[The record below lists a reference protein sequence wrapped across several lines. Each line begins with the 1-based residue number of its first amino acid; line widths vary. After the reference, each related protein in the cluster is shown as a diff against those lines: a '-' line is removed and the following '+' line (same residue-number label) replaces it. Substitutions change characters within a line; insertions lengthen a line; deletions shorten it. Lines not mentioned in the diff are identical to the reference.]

1 MINLTIK
8 AFDGQSYELTSR
20 SGKPKSSAAQLY
32 RNDPYLTQRFVAR
45 LPIEPRVWLQILQ
58 RSSHSPIAYSSNH
71 PAEIHQAV
79 AKSIMRGDLK
89 LYKLPRLD
97 AVRSIRGKQDMGL
110 CIIQGPHPHSA
121 SNQNPVSLNSPQAAR
136 ELLNELGIEPQT
148 LLAYLEHQKLYTS
161 DSKGSSLDKV
171 LNQLAKGE
179 LLAYKIPMPPM
190 APPAKKLEMIEATGP
205 AYEPVPFGPETSSS
219 NTPASQPAQPQNKS
233 QPESSS
239 ANLAANPAPANTTSG
254 VSHPNM
260 PQIKAIMRQSPT
272 LLKNISTL
280 TQHGWVMEYGPPG
293 GGSYA
298 DRNSLPRRIVIDQ
311 SELER
316 PTVFVQTLAHETGHA
331 LYSPDPYTHPQG
343 LTKEQYVNA
352 NAASALKDEGEATLM
367 NMEIRNEILQ
377 NGGPDI
383 GIAGTQGPSY
393 QKIFTDYKAHGDR
406 EVAREDIGFIFANN
420 ERPSTDP
427 SKTYKQYYSKPFED
441 YWDSSQK

>member
-110 CIIQGPHPHSA
+110 CIIQGPQPHSA
-121 SNQNPVSLNSPQAAR
+121 SNQSPVALNSPQAAR
-136 ELLNELGIEPQT
+136 ELLNELGIAPQT

-190 APPAKKLEMIEATGP
+190 APPAKKLEMVEATGP
-205 AYEPVPFGPETSSS
+205 AYEPVPFGPE
-219 NTPASQPAQPQNKS
+219 PAQSRSVPTKITPSPSNEPTQKS
-233 QPESSS
+233 
-239 ANLAANPAPANTTSG
+239 NLELDDKEKINRLSKDAETA
-254 VSHPNM
+254 
-260 PQIKAIMRQSPT
+260 
-272 LLKNISTL
+272 KN
-280 TQHGWVMEYGPPG
+280 
-293 GGSYA
+293 
-298 DRNSLPRRIVIDQ
+298 
-311 SELER
+311 
-316 PTVFVQTLAHETGHA
+316 
-331 LYSPDPYTHPQG
+331 
-343 LTKEQYVNA
+343 
-352 NAASALKDEGEATLM
+352 EG
-367 NMEIRNEILQ
+367 
-377 NGGPDI
+377 
-383 GIAGTQGPSY
+383 
-393 QKIFTDYKAHGDR
+393 
-406 EVAREDIGFIFANN
+406 NN
-420 ERPSTDP
+420 ER
-427 SKTYKQYYSKPFED
+427 SKEKIAEAREILLPYVVNNDLQGLLNRLDVDSPENGAYFWSGWPDGALTKAQEIAGKNKGVSLETTMGGRIVNDWKELNNSPISGEFWTKLSEKYAGGASGNVEVIQSNKAYEAGGGKIWKETELPTLVKKGKVNQITLRDLNGETREC
-441 YWDSSQK
+441 WDKNTMKLKVSREKV